1 MICSQLDIAPI
12 ITKTHT
18 NRMNIAAIEAQEDVR
33 QAAEV
38 LAYLETH
45 DVREPTIA
53 AGWTRTLIA
62 GGTTADIDISYVG
75 QVHYRDAQQ
84 ILREALDIVHPANQA
99 MWDIE
104 GIWNAELAYGVHH
117 TVDNFLLYYLNSIDL
132 VYLASDGRLHD
143 PTGFG
148 FRDAASHTLHMNMYD
163 IADGRT
169 PTASEH
175 VNACLENCRRI
186 AKFDWQPTAES
197 AARVAAGVQ
206 YWPQLS
212 VTEVAYFTRKLA
224 TKYSP
229 AERPQARSIYAE
241 FGWDFIF
248 GL

>member
-1 MICSQLDIAPI
+1 MICMRLILHQSPPRHILYS
-12 ITKTHT
+12 
-18 NRMNIAAIEAQEDVR
+18 MNIAAIEAQEDVR
-33 QAAEV
+33 QATEV

-45 DVREPTIA
+45 DVREPAIA

-62 GGTTADIDISYVG
+62 GGATADIDISYVG

-117 TVDNFLLYYLNSIDL
+117 TVDNFLLYYLNSIDS

-143 PTGFG
+143 PTNFG
-148 FRDAASHTLHMNMYD
+148 FQDATTRTLRMNMYD

-175 VNACLENCRRI
+175 VNACLENCRRM

-197 AARVAAGVQ
+197 AARIAAGVQ

-248 GL
+248 DL